1 MVCIATEKAC
11 DYIMEHTDAEH
22 CYIESNL
29 SSEKKA
35 SFFNF
40 ITGYG
45 KEVQVEATFSR
56 DVVLKYLGSSPK
68 AIYDQWFNGFLGGVQ
83 AGMVGINCHF
93 ANAIA
98 AMFMAC
104 GQDVAQTVN
113 AGMGTTICESTA
125 DGALR
130 LSLKLPNIL
139 IGTVGGGTMTGT
151 AKECLEILGCSGPDR
166 ARKFAEII
174 GATLL
179 AGEVSIL
186 AALSSGNFAKAHL
199 NRRNASKSGIHA

>member
-1 MVCIATEKAC
+1 
-11 DYIMEHTDAEH
+11 
-22 CYIESNL
+22 
-29 SSEKKA
+29 
-35 SFFNF
+35 
-40 ITGYG
+40 
-45 KEVQVEATFSR
+45 
-56 DVVLKYLGSSPK
+56 
-68 AIYDQWFNGFLGGVQ
+68 
-83 AGMVGINCHF
+83 
-93 ANAIA
+93 
-98 AMFMAC
+98 MAC

-113 AGMGTTICESTA
+113 AGMGTTICESAT

-139 IGTVGGGTMTGT
+139 IGTVGGGAMTGT
-151 AKECLEILGCSGPDR
+151 AKECLEILGCAGPDR

-199 NRRNASKSGIHA
+199 NRRNASRSDIHA